1 MKNSRLDEI
10 NLPSCFKD
18 ALHANKGKAFAFDH
32 GDIRTLHFDEKFIQS
47 AMRISAPDELLLSYT
62 RTMMAF
68 LLFNPEPRHILMI
81 GLGGGSLAKC
91 CHRMLPATRI
101 TVLELDAEVIA
112 LRHKFRIPD
121 NDELFQVIH
130 IDAVA
135 YLATMTDKVDIILHD
150 GFTADC
156 LAPTLSTEA
165 FYELCHSVLER
176 DGVLVSNLWGDAA
189 DLASVMHRLYAVF
202 DGRLWWSGADK
213 SFNRIVF
220 SAKSIDVAM
229 SRSTHLKQAI
239 QLDLRYDFAFCELID
254 RFQCACGKNQ
264 AEFEAIAGNDMWAA
278 FMQTC

>member
-10 NLPSCFKD
+10 TLPSCFED
-18 ALHANKGKAFAFDH
+18 ALHENKGKAFAFEH

-68 LLFNPEPRHILMI
+68 LLFNPAPRHILMI

-91 CHRMLPATRI
+91 CRRMLPATRI
-101 TVLELDAEVIA
+101 TVLELDGDVIA
-112 LRHKFRIPD
+112 LRNKFCVPD
-121 NDELFQVIH
+121 NDALFQVIH
-130 IDAVA
+130 IDAVD
-135 YLATMTDKVDIILHD
+135 YLAAMTDKVDIILHD

-156 LAPTLSTEA
+156 LAPTLSTRT
-165 FYELCHSVLER
+165 FYELCHSVLEW

-189 DLASVMHRLYAVF
+189 DLASVMHRLYATF
-202 DGRLWWSGADK
+202 DGKLWWSGADK

-220 SAKSIDVAM
+220 SAKSIAVAM
-229 SRSTHLKQAI
+229 SRSTHSKQAI

-254 RFQCACGKNQ
+254 HLQCACGKSR
-264 AEFEAIAGNDMWAA
+264 AAFEAIAGNDMWVA